1 MVPKTQQRGDYWVL
15 YNYVTA
21 DKRFKCHESIT
32 YSTHADYSFMDNLVP
47 LVERWKGPV
56 SIAMHAP
63 GSDFENTI
71 DSIAYLRDCTTP
83 LIKEYVT
90 FHVFFSTKHVPKEVR
105 VTFMLNTEKSL
116 ESYGYLWFT
125 IYVLKVPPNFEIFL
139 YSRFCFIESL
149 PCRCGGR

>member
-1 MVPKTQQRGDYWVL
+1 MEIYLFQVTTAKSTIDRVKEITNCLDRAMVPKTQQRGDYWVL

-21 DKRFKCHESIT
+21 EKRFKCHESIT
-32 YSTHADYSFMDNLVP
+32 YTTHADYSFMDNLVP

-90 FHVFFSTKHVPKEVR
+90 FHIFFSTKHVPKQV
-105 VTFMLNTEKSL
+105 SII
-116 ESYGYLWFT
+116 SY
-125 IYVLKVPPNFEIFL
+125 L
-139 YSRFCFIESL
+139 YKMKGTKI
-149 PCRCGGR
+149 